1 MKSKTK
7 KRKICVIT
15 GSRADYGIMSNFLKT
30 LQKTKNV
37 NLKLIVTCMHL
48 IPKYG
53 NSYREIIKDKIKIYK
68 KIPLDIDN
76 DKISSIS
83 KATGDGIIKYTKIL
97 SKIKPDLVLILGDR
111 FESLAFSIASLYL
124 KIPIAHIHGGEST
137 YAQIDDAIRHS
148 ITKMANFHF
157 VSNNIYK
164 KRIISMGENPKS
176 IFVIGSLGVENLKKI
191 TFYRKDEIEKKIK
204 TRLFKNN
211 FLITFHPETLGK
223 SKLTENLNKFLNCMK
238 KVKNTKFIFTAPN
251 ADMGNAKIFKILKK
265 FVKLNKHKSLLVD
278 SLGHKLYLSLANNCN
293 LVIGNSS
300 SGIIEI
306 PSLNIPSIN
315 IGRRQDG
322 RIKSNSV
329 IDCNISLKSFEA
341 ALKKGLSKKFRNSL
355 KKNANPYY
363 KRNSC
368 KNLIKIL
375 KGIKLDINSGKKF
388 YEKI

>member
-1 MKSKTK
+1 MKF

-15 GSRADYGIMSNFLKT
+15 GSRADYGIMSNFLKK
-30 LQKTKNV
+30 LQNTRNMD
-37 NLKLIVTCMHL
+37 LKLIVTCMHL

-53 NSYREIIKDKIKIYK
+53 NSYTEIVKDKIKIYK
-68 KIPLDIDN
+68 KIPLVINN

-97 SKIKPDLVLILGDR
+97 SKIKPDMVLILGDR

-124 KIPIAHIHGGEST
+124 RIPIAHIHGGEST

-148 ITKMANFHF
+148 ITKMASFHF

-164 KRIISMGENPKS
+164 QRVISMGENPKN
-176 IFVIGSLGVENLKKI
+176 IYVIGSLGVENLKKTI
-191 TFYRKDEIEKKIK
+191 FYRKDEIEKKIK

-223 SKLTENLNKFLNCMK
+223 SELINNLSKFLNCMK
-238 KVKNTKFIFTAPN
+238 KVKNTKLIFTAPN
-251 ADMGNAKIFKILKK
+251 IDMGNTKIFQILKK
-265 FVKLNKHKSLLVD
+265 FVKLNKDKSLLVN
-278 SLGHKLYLSLANNCN
+278 SLGHKLYLSLAKNCN

-329 IDCNISLKSFEA
+329 IDCQYSLKGFEA
-341 ALKKGLSKKFRNSL
+341 ALKKGLSKKFRSKL
-355 KKNANPYY
+355 KKNTNPYY
-363 KRNSC
+363 KQNSC
-368 KNLIKIL
+368 SNLIKIL
-375 KGIKLDINSGKKF
+375 KKIKLDIDTGKRF
-388 YEKI
+388 YEKK